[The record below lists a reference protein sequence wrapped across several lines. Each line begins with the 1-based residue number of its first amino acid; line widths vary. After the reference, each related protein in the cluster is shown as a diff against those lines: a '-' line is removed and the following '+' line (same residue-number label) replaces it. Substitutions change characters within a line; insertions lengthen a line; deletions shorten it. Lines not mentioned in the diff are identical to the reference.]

1 MAPPPPLNP
10 NISRPPAP
18 APSQVRAAAWEH
30 AKLGDIRFLPVDRT
44 RLMQILVK
52 WGAFPHIE
60 GGSCKGCF
68 HPQPSPA
75 NPYLMNSAPRVKF
88 APGTTGGTGT
98 GAGAGTGGLSA
109 KGAGEEGE
117 RWAQPRAAPSPSA
130 SPLKTPRGGAGDLE
144 AGATGS
150 PGPTLRATGSPGPA
164 GAGGTWKSLQ
174 FRGGEYQLAAS
185 WVLNTQQW
193 ANQTKTQPLPH
204 LMTHVPDKY
213 ARTHTII
220 AASEAV
226 YCTEPFFKWRLPDG
240 SAIHV
245 GMHDNLYRDLIPL
258 LDSVAASVEYMRE
271 HMERVRRFNESRTRQ
286 GRFLLGHQLVERC
299 EEGVGEGERSR
310 VRLGAGER

>member
-1 MAPPPPLNP
+1 MRRGYSLHIFPTHIPHTFPL
-10 NISRPPAP
+10 
-18 APSQVRAAAWEH
+18 QVRAAAWEH

-88 APGTTGGTGT
+88 APGTTGGTAT
-98 GAGAGTGGLSA
+98 GAGGLSGA

-130 SPLKTPRGGAGDLE
+130 SPLKTPRGGAGDPE

-150 PGPTLRATGSPGPA
+150 PGP
-164 GAGGTWKSLQ
+164 AGGTWKSLQ

-299 EEGVGEGERSR
+299 VWRGDRGGPREEGERTWI
-310 VRLGAGER
+310 RL